1 MKEGRKPLGWLH
13 GEIKTPPFSTE
24 ARIEAGCLLGRLQRG
39 ELLALPH
46 ARPMPGIGPRC
57 HELRVKD
64 ARAEWRII
72 YRIDPDAI
80 LIAEVFDKKTRETP
94 ARIINTCRRR
104 LREYDITTGA

>member
-1 MKEGRKPLGWLH
+1 MHEGRKPLGWLH

-39 ELLALPH
+39 EFLTTPH
-46 ARPMPGIGPRC
+46 SRPMPDIGPRC

-72 YRIDPDAI
+72 YRVDRDAI
-80 LIAEVFDKKTRETP
+80 LIVEVFGKKTRETP
-94 ARIINTCRRR
+94 DHIIKTCRRR
-104 LREYDITTGA
+104 LREYDRVTGE

>member
-39 ELLALPH
+39 ELLAMPYS
-46 ARPMPGIGPRC
+46 RPMPGIGPRC

-80 LIAEVFDKKTRETP
+80 LVVAVFNKKTRETP
-94 ARIINTCRRR
+94 DQIIKTCRRR
-104 LREYDITTGA
+104 LREYDMTTGE

>member
-1 MKEGRKPLGWLH
+1 MKERRKPLGWLH
-13 GEIKTPPFSTE
+13 GEVKTPPFSTE

-39 ELLALPH
+39 ELLAMPYSQ
-46 ARPMPGIGPRC
+46 PMPSIGPRC

-80 LIAEVFDKKTRETP
+80 LVVEVFSKKTREAP
-94 ARIINTCRRR
+94 DRIIKTCRRR
-104 LREYDITTGA
+104 LREYDIVTGK